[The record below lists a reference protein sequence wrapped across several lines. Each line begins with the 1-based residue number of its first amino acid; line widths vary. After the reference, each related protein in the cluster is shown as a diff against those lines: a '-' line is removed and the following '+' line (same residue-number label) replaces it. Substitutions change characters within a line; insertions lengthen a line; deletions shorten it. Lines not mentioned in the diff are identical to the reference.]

1 MVFNVQCYNEAWKN
15 VPEELM
21 NNYQPT
27 QEDREIVQERIK
39 EKLNKWEYI

>member
-1 MVFNVQCYNEAWKN
+1 VQCYIDAWKN

-27 QEDREIVQERIK
+27 KEDRKIVQERIK
-39 EKLNKWEYI
+39 EKLNK

>member
-39 EKLNKWEYI
+39 EKLNK